1 MDHGCDVLELLVQWS
16 IQVHQSVVVKLVGHL
31 LANTGCPSTNLIS
44 NQLDILLAGLQL
56 LEMSLKVLHLL
67 REALVLSFCL
77 VVILVLFKFVGKIAV
92 SLARVNKASLFLVVV
107 LNL

>member
-1 MDHGCDVLELLVQWS
+1 VDHGCDVLELLVQWS

-31 LANTGCPSTNLIS
+31 LANTGCPSTNLIR

-67 REALVLSFCL
+67 
-77 VVILVLFKFVGKIAV
+77 
-92 SLARVNKASLFLVVV
+92 
-107 LNL
+107 